1 MRIFADRLSEQL
13 AKQLSNVYLIF
24 GNEPLLLQESREA
37 IQKVAKQQGF
47 DERHRFAIDNSL
59 DWNQVYDCTQA
70 LSLFSSRQNL
80 EL

>member
-59 DWNQVYDCTQA
+59 DWN
-70 LSLFSSRQNL
+70 
-80 EL
+80 